1 MITNP
6 NFKQTLSEIK
16 EASLTLKF
24 SGRPLSIQEFSELLL
39 VHWSQKRNILDC
51 ISGTWETTA
60 FLPIDYQLYIKEI
73 LEENESWKAKFS
85 NLIDMNYYYRNQ
97 EDFSNNLSY
106 IIQLFLKRE
115 NVSFDDKYQE
125 WVIPFH
131 QKEIDSVMK
140 KYPETIHSN
149 MDHFSNL
156 LQSNSRD
163 KKILEEFEQTQKAIN
178 EKYYSYT
185 KRIKK

>member
-1 MITNP
+1 M
-6 NFKQTLSEIK
+6 
-16 EASLTLKF
+16 
-24 SGRPLSIQEFSELLL
+24 
-39 VHWSQKRNILDC
+39 
-51 ISGTWETTA
+51 
-60 FLPIDYQLYIKEI
+60 PIDYQLYIKEI

-149 MDHFSNL
+149 IKRYWKNL
-156 LQSNSRD
+156 SKL
-163 KKILEEFEQTQKAIN
+163 KKQLTKSIILIQK
-178 EKYYSYT
+178 E
-185 KRIKK
+185 